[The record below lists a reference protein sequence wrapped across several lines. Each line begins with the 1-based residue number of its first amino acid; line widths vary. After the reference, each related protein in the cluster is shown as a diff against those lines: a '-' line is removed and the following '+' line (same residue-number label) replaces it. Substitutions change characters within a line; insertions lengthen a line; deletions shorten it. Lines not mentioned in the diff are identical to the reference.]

1 MMYQDDPRTAST
13 QAIVEVVRTTWAEA
27 MHAKL
32 RQMGHYDYSSC
43 DLPGCWHNDD
53 PVLVDVARA
62 VWREHGLPPPREHRG
77 RGLTR
82 EIKAA
87 PVHLSRSGITG
98 KPRWAGLV
106 KP

>member
-1 MMYQDDPRTAST
+1 M
-13 QAIVEVVRTTWAEA
+13 TWAEA
-27 MHAKL
+27 IHAKL

-43 DLPGCWHNDD
+43 DLPGCWHSND

-62 VWREHGLPPPREHRG
+62 VWREHGLRPPVGFEA

-82 EIKAA
+82 EIKAT
-87 PVHLSRSGITG
+87 PVRLPRSGITG

-106 KP
+106 NP